1 MAERKSEAI
10 WIESRS
16 RWQINVQDNGVRKTF
31 TSALAGRRGK
41 ADAERKAEKWLK
53 DHTTSEKTRVD
64 VFLNQYTDYLKETK
78 SKSHASQYSGF
89 IRLYIQPVIGVFR
102 MNKLTEG
109 DLQAVIDL
117 AYSKNNLADKTLRD
131 VPGLSLELAE
141 MVPEAGQ
148 DQSAPG
154 RSHYPRRRQKVR
166 EKNCVA
172 GRPEN
177 ALLLQ
182 HNAVARETYRGLL
195 YPRLSLCGPDR
206 APAGGAACAGGQ
218 KRYSRHEGHCP
229 GRYQCSR

>member
-16 RWQINVQDNGVRKTF
+16 RWQINVQADGVRKTF

-131 VPGLSLELAE
+131 VRGCLLNWLKWCRKRGKTSLH
-141 MVPEAGQ
+141 PE
-148 DQSAPG
+148 D
-154 RSHYPRRRQKVR
+154 
-166 EKNCVA
+166 
-172 GRPEN
+172 
-177 ALLLQ
+177 L
-182 HNAVARETYRGLL
+182 TI
-195 YPRLSLCGPDR
+195 
-206 APAGGAACAGGQ
+206 PAGPESLRKELCRRTA
-218 KRYSRHEGHCP
+218 
-229 GRYQCSR
+229 